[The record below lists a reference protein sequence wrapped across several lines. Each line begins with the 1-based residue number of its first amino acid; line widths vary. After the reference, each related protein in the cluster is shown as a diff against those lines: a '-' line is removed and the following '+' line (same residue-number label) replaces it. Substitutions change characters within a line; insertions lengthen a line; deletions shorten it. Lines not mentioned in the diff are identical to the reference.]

1 MKHVFTAALVAGI
14 ALGAIA
20 PAFADDD
27 GECPE
32 STPADQWMS
41 EAKVKEVAAA
51 QGWTVKGIKQEDGCW
66 EVKGTDA
73 GGKRIEAYL
82 HPTTGEVVKIK
93 D

>member
-51 QGWTVKGIKQEDGCW
+51 QGWTVKG
-66 EVKGTDA
+66 TDA